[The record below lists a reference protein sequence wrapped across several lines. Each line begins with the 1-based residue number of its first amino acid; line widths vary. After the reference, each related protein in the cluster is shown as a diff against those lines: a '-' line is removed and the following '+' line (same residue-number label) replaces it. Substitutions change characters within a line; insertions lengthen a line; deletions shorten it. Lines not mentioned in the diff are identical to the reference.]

1 MGVQWQGGGG
11 ETAAAMSAPTLSAA
25 DEAAELRAELEA
37 TKAELAAT
45 QRKLAA
51 ATGAPAPAK
60 PVIDRGSP
68 GWAERIPFHDPG
80 WGEEG
85 GRSFGMNRLRGVG
98 ARLKGITSQR
108 DLIVPSTDRPE
119 LPQPTADEAQL
130 ERDFL
135 KWGYCLV
142 ADAMSPEQVGVAAER
157 LWDQASAEV
166 AAGTPPPRVATAPP
180 LRLTAPRDRCKGVVT
195 GVHPGGASPGAGQT
209 SQLVMSMVNKA
220 SLTLRARCR
229 LPMVGPLTQSLVPSA
244 GRRVPRRHRV

>member
-1 MGVQWQGGGG
+1 MAIESFCACSGG
-11 ETAAAMSAPTLSAA
+11 
-25 DEAAELRAELEA
+25 
-37 TKAELAAT
+37 ELAAT
-45 QRKLAA
+45 QRKLAH
-51 ATGAPAPAK
+51 ATGEPAPAK
-60 PVIDRGSP
+60 PAIDRGSP

-108 DLIVPSTDRPE
+108 DLIVPSSERPE

-142 ADAMSPEQVGVAAER
+142 AEAMSREQVDVAAER

-166 AAGTPPPRVATAPP
+166 AAGTPPPPIATAPP
-180 LRLTAPRDRCKGVVT
+180 DRHRPTPPTDGAARSLQRRRDRRAPWGRQP
-195 GVHPGGASPGAGQT
+195 GRRPDEPARHEHGEQGEPHPPG
-209 SQLVMSMVNKA
+209 SL
-220 SLTLRARCR
+220 SLTH
-229 LPMVGPLTQSLVPSA
+229 
-244 GRRVPRRHRV
+244 GRPR

>member
-1 MGVQWQGGGG
+1 
-11 ETAAAMSAPTLSAA
+11 MSAPTLSAA

-45 QRKLAA
+45 QRKLAH
-51 ATGAPAPAK
+51 ATGEPAPAK
-60 PVIDRGSP
+60 PAIDRGSP

-108 DLIVPSTDRPE
+108 DLIVPSSERPE

-142 ADAMSPEQVGVAAER
+142 AEAMSREQVDVAAER

-166 AAGTPPPRVATAPP
+166 AAGTPPPRPP
-180 LRLTAPRDRCKGVVT
+180 PP
-195 GVHPGGASPGAGQT
+195 HPSD
-209 SQLVMSMVNKA
+209 
-220 SLTLRARCR
+220 
-229 LPMVGPLTQSLVPSA
+229 
-244 GRRVPRRHRV
+244 